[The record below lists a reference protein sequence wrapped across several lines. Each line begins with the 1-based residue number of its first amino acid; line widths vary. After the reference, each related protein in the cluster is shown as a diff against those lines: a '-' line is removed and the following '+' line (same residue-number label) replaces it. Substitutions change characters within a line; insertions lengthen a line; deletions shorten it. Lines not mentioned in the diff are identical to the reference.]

1 MSCDVFEPDAPWP
14 LTATFFVGT
23 SFCCWALLP
32 AVSQRRRDAATSH
45 PSATT
50 GITRSWIQ
58 QFVLLQPSFFYW
70 KQLLILLPSC
80 SVFAGSSYCFC
91 FHHVLFFLE
100 QSAQDFCYHRLF
112 ARPPSSLMLQPVI
125 CSAGEDGLLFL
136 RLAHMSLTWMQ
147 QGAMKKLGAGG
158 DIDRWPTATRAS
170 GSGDWRQGRPAAAT
184 GGEGSDRRAHQVV
197 LRDGVPM
204 EVFFLKDQGA

>member
-1 MSCDVFEPDAPWP
+1 MLQPGQPRAGTGIDNFYMSCDVFEPDAPWP

-125 CSAGEDGLLFL
+125 CSAGEEWPFVFAVGAHELNMDATRSDEKVGSRRRHRSVANSDEGVRQR
-136 RLAHMSLTWMQ
+136 RL
-147 QGAMKKLGAGG
+147 
-158 DIDRWPTATRAS
+158 ATRAA
-170 GSGDWRQGRPAAAT
+170 GS
-184 GGEGSDRRAHQVV
+184 SDR
-197 LRDGVPM
+197 G
-204 EVFFLKDQGA
+204 